1 MSDTT
6 PKGSLSVANSAASEI
21 ITSFVYEE
29 LISHVLSLQSQIV
42 QGIKYLNDRS
52 TKEKALKT
60 QLKSHSITIIDPYSN
75 AIVQSYFD
83 HQLLQTILKEFQKN
97 YIPKYLHS
105 WVKFGEISNNKITSL
120 KESQLNQTIAQL
132 NVGQQFITYG
142 EIPIWID
149 EDENLTFHKLLL
161 PVRLTDNIQTIQS
174 QLGTRVNPTNVELK
188 GCILEDNSI
197 PDEKHWNEGTI
208 LKLED
213 TILSKNLHQMN
224 SIIMMK
230 EKVDDQDFF
239 SNIFSFF

>member
-6 PKGSLSVANSAASEI
+6 PKGSLSVADSATSEI
-21 ITSFVYEE
+21 ITSFIYEE
-29 LISHVLSLQSQIV
+29 LISHVLSIQSQIV

-60 QLKSHSITIIDPYSN
+60 QLKSRSLTIIDPYGN
-75 AIVQSYFD
+75 AIVHSYLD

-105 WVKFGEISNNKITSL
+105 WVKFGEMSHNKITSL

-142 EIPIWID
+142 EISIWIG
-149 EDENLTFHKLLL
+149 EDENLSFEKLLL

-174 QLGTRVNPTNVELK
+174 QLGTRVNSTNVELK

-197 PDEKHWNEGTI
+197 PNEKHWNEGT
-208 LKLED
+208 LLQVDD
-213 TILSKNLHQMN
+213 TILSKNLHQIN
-224 SIIMMK
+224 SIIMVKVMT
-230 EKVDDQDFF
+230 EKVDHRE
-239 SNIFSFF
+239 